1 MGPALACSARQH
13 DGAVWHGLVGLAHDE
28 CKLGTMKMA
37 SLNSLMFGVSCV
49 CVQQSSPRVSFGCCL
64 SLVVM

>member
-28 CKLGTMKMA
+28 CKLGNENGIALIA
-37 SLNSLMFGVSCV
+37 SCLGCPVYVFSSLHREYLLGV
-49 CVQQSSPRVSFGCCL
+49 VSL
-64 SLVVM
+64 